1 MISQKKTYTIKIA
14 GKDYTL
20 STDDPP
26 ELVHRVAVYT
36 DRKISEASAGGLIA
50 KDRAAV
56 FACLALAE
64 ELFSAQD
71 DNTRLRRE
79 LYNLH
84 SQNTE
89 SKDNI

>member
-1 MISQKKTYTIKIA
+1 MINTKKTYTIKIA

-36 DRKISEASAGGLIA
+36 DRKINEASAGGLIA
-50 KDRAAV
+50 KERATV

-64 ELFSAQD
+64 ELLSVQD

-79 LYNLH
+79 LYQLR
-84 SQNTE
+84 SQDTE
-89 SKDNI
+89 SQGKI